1 MRNKKGFTKSFFF
14 VIIWPIKGER
24 YMTNTR
30 AIPDSFVAISDF
42 HSCEYPLEKEKIFIL
57 GDMTD
62 RSPDDQEG
70 LNDK

>member
-1 MRNKKGFTKSFFF
+1 
-14 VIIWPIKGER
+14 
-24 YMTNTR
+24 MTNTR